1 MTSFA
6 DLNTYS
12 STTINYTI
20 PEQQISLGNATA
32 SFNSPYLTWNLVR
45 TLGPLTGNGVSITYD
60 VSSSTG
66 ATIAFNSTSFSN
78 NTLTTTNPSTGVYT
92 VSGILDII
100 DYISAEATITPDAL
114 NTANI
119 SYDAVYENDNAV
131 GNITVDYLGVV

>member
-1 MTSFA
+1 MSIA
-6 DLNTYS
+6 DLNTFS
-12 STTINYTI
+12 GTTLTYTI
-20 PEQQISLGNATA
+20 PEQQVSLANATA
-32 SFNSPYLTWNLVR
+32 SFNSPYLTWNWVR
-45 TLGPLTGNGVSITYD
+45 SLGSLTGNGVSITYD

-100 DYISAEATITPDAL
+100 DYISAEATITPDAS

-119 SYDAVYENDNAV
+119 SYDVVYENDNV
-131 GNITVDYLGVV
+131 TGNITVDYLGVV